1 MEIDYEKFINEEL
14 KEMGLTD
21 EEIEESKKM
30 CEYMCDEAEED
41 DD

>member
-14 KEMGLTD
+14 KKMGLTD

-30 CEYMCDEAEED
+30 CEYMCDEEEED
-41 DD
+41 ND